1 MYVHPLHSRC
11 RWRAAYIHAGARAR
25 TSVRPLC
32 RSWSPVLFPQTTSHP
47 ARPCG
52 MQSDDSAPEILW
64 RRQHTALPL
73 CVCVCVC
80 VCLCRCML
88 TPNQTWSGSCRST
101 RSVYV
106 CVHVCVYI
114 FLWPL
119 LIPPARFRN
128 DLLTVGVASGSIGT
142 TDWTHLSCP
151 GSWLDGV
158 KGLCTRY
165 VCL

>member
-1 MYVHPLHSRC
+1 MCTRC
-11 RWRAAYIHAGARAR
+11 TPGAAGGRLTYMQARALGPAFDRYVGHGLPYFSRKQPR
-25 TSVRPLC
+25 TPHAPAECNL
-32 RSWSPVLFPQTTSHP
+32 TT
-47 ARPCG
+47 ARPRYYG
-52 MQSDDSAPEILW
+52 DDSTL
-64 RRQHTALPL
+64 LSL
-73 CVCVCVC
+73 CVCVC

-142 TDWTHLSCP
+142 TDWTHLGCP